1 MQSISTHVHKQLFMH
16 HSAYLKDGKQL
27 NILGVTFRGEECQ
40 FVPERWRWIGHTVNG
55 AIDSTR
61 RAQRRDGSL
70 ESHVQDGRHSA

>member
-40 FVPERWRWIGHTVNG
+40 FVPERWRWTMMTTTTTTMRRRKAAHDG
-55 AIDSTR
+55 AASGKEDHPQS
-61 RAQRRDGSL
+61 Q
-70 ESHVQDGRHSA
+70 